1 MRCHASTDYFW
12 IEIFMQELPILI
24 VDDDTWMQRILA
36 KIVASYGFT
45 PYFASNG
52 FDGVA
57 MAIDLRPV
65 VVLLDV
71 LMPELSGHQTLH
83 LLKRIGPTK
92 DIPVVMVSSVS
103 DVGNISLS
111 IKAGASGFIGKPF
124 TRATIFDKI
133 RDILGKDII
142 AQAALRTEAGEAA
155 PLPEAEAVAES
166 FAIADAGGAVKQK
179 SAAAAPQAISQHY
192 KEDDRKNIE
201 AIKDLLQKR
210 K

>member
-1 MRCHASTDYFW
+1 
-12 IEIFMQELPILI
+12 MQELPILI
-24 VDDDTWMQRILA
+24 IDDDTWMQRILA

-83 LLKRIGPTK
+83 LLKRISPTK

-155 PLPEAEAVAES
+155 PLPEPEAVTES
-166 FAIADAGGAVKQK
+166 FATADSGGIAVRQK
-179 SAAAAPQAISQHY
+179 STAAAPQAISQHY

>member
-1 MRCHASTDYFW
+1 
-12 IEIFMQELPILI
+12 MQELPILI
-24 VDDDTWMQRILA
+24 IDDDAWMQRILA

-45 PYFASNG
+45 PYFAGNG

-57 MAIDLRPV
+57 MAIDHRPTMI
-65 VVLLDV
+65 LLDV

-83 LLKRIGPTK
+83 LLKRIRSTK
-92 DIPVVMVSSVS
+92 DIPVVMVTSVS
-103 DVGNISLS
+103 DIENISIS

-142 AQAALRTEAGEAA
+142 AQAALRAQAGETVTLNETEAMQEE
-155 PLPEAEAVAES
+155 PLTDES
-166 FAIADAGGAVKQK
+166 TYYPKQK
-179 SAAAAPQAISQHY
+179 NQQPSPQIIPKHY
-192 KEDDRKNIE
+192 KEEDRKNIE
-201 AIKDLLQKR
+201 AIKELLLKR